1 MQICKSI
8 EDVRRVVDAARA
20 GGREIGF
27 VPTMGALH
35 AGHVSL
41 IDAARADGTWPVV
54 SIFVNP
60 TQFGPHEDFS
70 RYPRDEVGDLEKC
83 RNAGTQLVFLP
94 PVEVMY
100 RAEAKTTV
108 RVAKL
113 ADTLCGPHRPG
124 HFDGVATVV
133 SKLFHIVQPDVA
145 YFGQKDAQQLAV
157 IRRMVIDLD
166 FPIRIVGVPTMRE
179 PDGLAMS
186 SRNAYLSADERR
198 RARCIN
204 RALRAA
210 ERLVGEGET
219 RVTEILT
226 TMERIIAESAP
237 ERIDYVS
244 VVDADTMQ
252 SVDRIDRA
260 ALIAVALYI
269 GKTRL
274 IDNVMV
280 AATR

>member
-1 MQICKSI
+1 MQTCKSI
-8 EDVRRVVDAARA
+8 EDVRRAVAAARA

-41 IDAARADGTWPVV
+41 IDSARADGTWPMV
-54 SIFVNP
+54 SVFVNP

-70 RYPRDEVGDLEKC
+70 RYPRDEAGDLEKC
-83 RNAGTQLVFLP
+83 RNAGTQLVFMP

-100 RAEAKTTV
+100 RAEATTTV

-113 ADTLCGPHRPG
+113 TDTLCGPHRPG

-198 RARCIN
+198 RALCIS
-204 RALRAA
+204 RALREA
-210 ERLVGEGET
+210 ERLVGDGEV
-219 RVTEILT
+219 RVAEILAA
-226 TMERIIAESAP
+226 MRRVISEAAP

-244 VVDADTMQ
+244 VVDADTLQ
-252 SVDRIDRA
+252 VLERIDRA

-269 GKTRL
+269 RKTRL
-274 IDNVMV
+274 IDNVLV
-280 AATR
+280 AAPR